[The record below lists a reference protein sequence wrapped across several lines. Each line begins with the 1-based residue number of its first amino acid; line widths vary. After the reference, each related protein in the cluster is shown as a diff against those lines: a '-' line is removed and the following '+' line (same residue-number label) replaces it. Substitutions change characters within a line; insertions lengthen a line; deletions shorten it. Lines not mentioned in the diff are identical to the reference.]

1 MMTLNKPS
9 ICRECG
15 KILYT
20 RSEAGYLVNEMRGK
34 HGKLY
39 AYGEPINNHH
49 RGRVPIRLYRCCYN
63 FGLYHVT
70 SKRKKPYDPIIKYK
84 KKYE

>member
-1 MMTLNKPS
+1 MMTLNKPC

-15 KILYT
+15 KILYS

-34 HGKLY
+34 HGGHSEENGYRKRRHS
-39 AYGEPINNHH
+39 GK
-49 RGRVPIRLYRCCYN
+49 VPIRMYRCLYN
-63 FGLYHVT
+63 VRLYHVT
-70 SKRKKPYDPIIKYK
+70 SKRKKPYDLIIKDK